1 MSKICPKCGRELQD
15 ESLFCVN
22 CGQRMDAIEPL
33 TFEPASNV
41 PTEPVM
47 PQAAQPVQSQTP
59 PPVQPQT
66 PPPVQ
71 PQTPPPVQP
80 QTPPPV
86 QPQTPPPV
94 QPQTPPPVQP
104 QTPPPVQPQTPP
116 PVQPQSPPP
125 VQPQTPPPVQMQTPP
140 PVQQAEEPKK
150 HSGLSIASL
159 VLGIVGL
166 VSCGAFM
173 VPEVLAIV
181 FGLVGIKDKKHKRG
195 MAIAGTILGVVS
207 IVAFIALIMYSI
219 FEDPG
224 FTPLGADTIGW
235 LYIFPVAIAIGG
247 IASLIISIMSKKGTA
262 VTIISKIGGTV
273 VSVAIAAFIVSIV
286 SNNLVGATSAIRDAY
301 PSSIPNITYGEAI
314 DNFCGNVRWTTLKS
328 EQETIYVQATGS
340 CFYNG
345 VEQDITIQFETT
357 GIASNDSV
365 KKGDPFR
372 VSWIGFGEE
381 KRTYDEMTEF
391 LYTMFESYA
400 NKNGLDLEEYQKDGI
415 LMSQE
420 YLDSQDQDDVDTNSD
435 SSDDYDDGIDSNG
448 FYEE

>member
-22 CGQRMDAIEPL
+22 CGQRMDVIEPL

-47 PQAAQPVQSQTP
+47 PQAA

-71 PQTPPPVQP
+71 PQT
-80 QTPPPV
+80 
-86 QPQTPPPV
+86 
-94 QPQTPPPVQP
+94 
-104 QTPPPVQPQTPP
+104 
-116 PVQPQSPPP
+116 PPP

-166 VSCGAFM
+166 VSCGTLM

-207 IVAFIALIMYSI
+207 IVAFIALIMYTI

-247 IASLIISIMSKKGTA
+247 IASLIISIMNKKGTA

>member
-47 PQAAQPVQSQTP
+47 PQAAQPVQPQTPPPVQPQTPPPVQLQTP

-80 QTPPPV
+80 QTP
-86 QPQTPPPV
+86 
-94 QPQTPPPVQP
+94 
-104 QTPPPVQPQTPP
+104 
-116 PVQPQSPPP
+116 S
-125 VQPQTPPPVQMQTPP
+125 PVQMQTPP
-140 PVQQAEEPKK
+140 PVQQAEDPKK

-166 VSCGAFM
+166 VSCGALM

-224 FTPLGADTIGW
+224 FTPFGADTIGW

-247 IASLIISIMSKKGTA
+247 IASLIISIMNKKGTA
-262 VTIISKIGGTV
+262 VTIISKIAGTV

-420 YLDSQDQDDVDTNSD
+420 YLDSQDQSDSNTD

>member
-47 PQAAQPVQSQTP
+47 PQAAQPVQPQTPPPVQPQTPPPVQPQTPPPVQSQTP

-80 QTPPPV
+80 QTPQPV

-94 QPQTPPPVQP
+94 QP
-104 QTPPPVQPQTPP
+104 
-116 PVQPQSPPP
+116 
-125 VQPQTPPPVQMQTPP
+125 QTPP

-195 MAIAGTILGVVS
+195 MAIAGTILGAVS

>member
-22 CGQRMDAIEPL
+22 CGQRMDVIEPL

-41 PTEPVM
+41 PTESVM
-47 PQAAQPVQSQTP
+47 PQEAPPEQPQTPPPVQAQTPPPEQPQTPPPEQPQTPPPVQMQTP

-71 PQTPPPVQP
+71 AQTPPPVQ
-80 QTPPPV
+80 
-86 QPQTPPPV
+86 
-94 QPQTPPPVQP
+94 
-104 QTPPPVQPQTPP
+104 
-116 PVQPQSPPP
+116 S
-125 VQPQTPPPVQMQTPP
+125 QTPPPVQMQTPP
-140 PVQQAEEPKK
+140 SVQQAEEPKK

-166 VSCGAFM
+166 VSCGTLM

-181 FGLVGIKDKKHKRG
+181 FGLVGIKDKKHKTG

-224 FTPLGADTIGW
+224 FTPFGADTIGW

-247 IASLIISIMSKKGTA
+247 IASLIISIMNKKGTA

-345 VEQDITIQFETT
+345 VEQDITIQFETA

-365 KKGDPFR
+365 KEGDPFR

-391 LYTMFESYA
+391 LYAMFESYA
-400 NKNGLDLEEYQKDGI
+400 NDKGLDLEEYQKDGI
-415 LMSQE
+415 LMNQA
-420 YLDSQDQDDVDTNSD
+420 YYNSQDQDDVDTNSD

>member
-22 CGQRMDAIEPL
+22 CGQRMDVIEPL

-41 PTEPVM
+41 PTESVM
-47 PQAAQPVQSQTP
+47 PQEAPPEQPQT

-71 PQTPPPVQP
+71 PQTPPPVQ
-80 QTPPPV
+80 V

-104 QTPPPVQPQTPP
+104 
-116 PVQPQSPPP
+116 
-125 VQPQTPPPVQMQTPP
+125 QTPP

-166 VSCGAFM
+166 VSCGTLM

-181 FGLVGIKDKKHKRG
+181 FGLVGIKDKKHKTG

-224 FTPLGADTIGW
+224 FTPFGADTIGW

-247 IASLIISIMSKKGTA
+247 IASLIISIMNKKGTA
-262 VTIISKIGGTV
+262 LTIISKIAGTV
-273 VSVAIAAFIVSIV
+273 VSVVVAAFIVSVI
-286 SNNLVGATSAIRDAY
+286 SNNLVGATNVVRDAY
-301 PSSIPNITYGEAI
+301 PMSIQNITYGQAI
-314 DNFCGNVRWTTLKS
+314 DNFCGDVRWTTLISDDEKVY
-328 EQETIYVQATGS
+328 IQATGS
-340 CFYNG
+340 CFYQG
-345 VEQDITIQFETT
+345 VEQDITIQFET
-357 GIASNDSV
+357 SERSLV
-365 KKGDPFR
+365 SLKKGAPFR
-372 VSWIGFGEE
+372 VNWIGFGEE

-400 NKNGLDLEEYQKDGI
+400 NDKGLDLEEYQKDGI
-415 LMSQE
+415 LMNQA
-420 YLDSQDQDDVDTNSD
+420 YYNSQDQDDVDTNSD

>member
-15 ESLFCVN
+15 KSLFCVN
-22 CGQRMDAIEPL
+22 CGQRMDVIEPL

-47 PQAAQPVQSQTP
+47 PQEAPPEQPQTP
-59 PPVQPQT
+59 LLVQPQT

-71 PQTPPPVQP
+71 PQTPPPVQ
-80 QTPPPV
+80 
-86 QPQTPPPV
+86 
-94 QPQTPPPVQP
+94 
-104 QTPPPVQPQTPP
+104 
-116 PVQPQSPPP
+116 
-125 VQPQTPPPVQMQTPP
+125 MQTPP
-140 PVQQAEEPKK
+140 SVQQAEEPKK

-166 VSCGAFM
+166 VSCGTLM

-207 IVAFIALIMYSI
+207 IVAFIALIMYTI

-247 IASLIISIMSKKGTA
+247 IASLIISIMNKKGTA

-286 SNNLVGATSAIRDAY
+286 SNNLVGATNVVRDAY
-301 PSSIPNITYGEAI
+301 PMSIQNITYGQAI
-314 DNFCGNVRWTTLKS
+314 DNFCGDVRWTTLISDDEKVY
-328 EQETIYVQATGS
+328 IQATGS
-340 CFYNG
+340 CFYQG
-345 VEQDITIQFETT
+345 VEQDITIQFET
-357 GIASNDSV
+357 SERSLV
-365 KKGDPFR
+365 SLKKGDPFR

-391 LYTMFESYA
+391 LYAMFESYA
-400 NKNGLDLEEYQKDGI
+400 NDKGLDLEEYQKDGI
-415 LMSQE
+415 LMNQE

>member
-22 CGQRMDAIEPL
+22 CGQRMDVIEPL

-41 PTEPVM
+41 PTESVM
-47 PQAAQPVQSQTP
+47 PQEAPPEQPQTPPLVQAQTPPPEQPQTPPPEQPQTTPPVQMQTP

-71 PQTPPPVQP
+71 AQTPPPVQ
-80 QTPPPV
+80 
-86 QPQTPPPV
+86 
-94 QPQTPPPVQP
+94 
-104 QTPPPVQPQTPP
+104 
-116 PVQPQSPPP
+116 S
-125 VQPQTPPPVQMQTPP
+125 QTPPPVQMQTPP
-140 PVQQAEEPKK
+140 SVQQAEEPKK

-166 VSCGAFM
+166 VSCGTLM

-181 FGLVGIKDKKHKRG
+181 FGLVGIKDKKHKTG

-224 FTPLGADTIGW
+224 FTPFGADTIGW

-247 IASLIISIMSKKGTA
+247 IASLIISIMNKKGTA
-262 VTIISKIGGTV
+262 LTIISKIAGMV
-273 VSVAIAAFIVSIV
+273 VSVVVAAFIVSVI
-286 SNNLVGATSAIRDAY
+286 SNNLVGATNVVRDAY
-301 PSSIPNITYGEAI
+301 PMSIQNITYGQAI
-314 DNFCGNVRWTTLKS
+314 DNFCGDVRWTTLISDDEKVY
-328 EQETIYVQATGS
+328 IQATGS
-340 CFYNG
+340 CFYQG
-345 VEQDITIQFETT
+345 VEQDITIQFET
-357 GIASNDSV
+357 SERSLV
-365 KKGDPFR
+365 SLKKGAPFR
-372 VSWIGFGEE
+372 VNWIGFGEE

-391 LYTMFESYA
+391 LYTMFEAYA
-400 NKNGLDLEEYQKDGI
+400 NDKGLDLEEYQKDGI
-415 LMSQE
+415 LMNQA
-420 YLDSQDQDDVDTNSD
+420 YYNSQDQDDVDTNSD

>member
-22 CGQRMDAIEPL
+22 CGQRMDVIEPL

-47 PQAAQPVQSQTP
+47 PQEAPPEQPQTPPPVQAQTPPPEQPQTPPPVQAQTP

-71 PQTPPPVQP
+71 PQTPPPVQA
-80 QTPPPV
+80 QTPP
-86 QPQTPPPV
+86 QE
-94 QPQTPPPVQP
+94 
-104 QTPPPVQPQTPP
+104 
-116 PVQPQSPPP
+116 
-125 VQPQTPPPVQMQTPP
+125 QPQTPPPVQMQTPP
-140 PVQQAEEPKK
+140 SVQQAEESKK

-166 VSCGAFM
+166 VSCGTLM

-247 IASLIISIMSKKGTA
+247 IASLIISIMNKKGTA

-301 PSSIPNITYGEAI
+301 PSKYTEY
-314 DNFCGNVRWTTLKS
+314 
-328 EQETIYVQATGS
+328 YVWRGH
-340 CFYNG
+340 
-345 VEQDITIQFETT
+345 
-357 GIASNDSV
+357 
-365 KKGDPFR
+365 
-372 VSWIGFGEE
+372 
-381 KRTYDEMTEF
+381 
-391 LYTMFESYA
+391 
-400 NKNGLDLEEYQKDGI
+400 
-415 LMSQE
+415 
-420 YLDSQDQDDVDTNSD
+420 
-435 SSDDYDDGIDSNG
+435 
-448 FYEE
+448 

>member
-15 ESLFCVN
+15 KSLFCVN
-22 CGQRMDAIEPL
+22 CGQRMDVIEPL

-47 PQAAQPVQSQTP
+47 PQEAQPE
-59 PPVQPQT
+59 QPQT

-71 PQTPPPVQP
+71 AQTPPPVQA
-80 QTPPPV
+80 QT
-86 QPQTPPPV
+86 
-94 QPQTPPPVQP
+94 
-104 QTPPPVQPQTPP
+104 
-116 PVQPQSPPP
+116 PPP
-125 VQPQTPPPVQMQTPP
+125 VQPQTPPPVQMQTSPP
-140 PVQQAEEPKK
+140 VQMQTPPSVQQAEEPKK

-166 VSCGAFM
+166 VSCGALM

-207 IVAFIALIMYSI
+207 IVAFIALIMYTI

-247 IASLIISIMSKKGTA
+247 IASLIISIMNKKGTA

-340 CFYNG
+340 CFYDG
-345 VEQDITIQFETT
+345 VEQDITIQFETA

-391 LYTMFESYA
+391 LYAMFESYA
-400 NKNGLDLEEYQKDGI
+400 NDKGLDLEEYQKDGI
-415 LMSQE
+415 LMNQE

>member
-15 ESLFCVN
+15 KSLFCVN
-22 CGQRMDAIEPL
+22 CGQRMDVIEPL

-47 PQAAQPVQSQTP
+47 PQEAQPE
-59 PPVQPQT
+59 QPQT

-71 PQTPPPVQP
+71 AQT
-80 QTPPPV
+80 
-86 QPQTPPPV
+86 
-94 QPQTPPPVQP
+94 
-104 QTPPPVQPQTPP
+104 
-116 PVQPQSPPP
+116 PPP
-125 VQPQTPPPVQMQTPP
+125 VQPQTPPPVQMQTSPP
-140 PVQQAEEPKK
+140 VQMQTPSSVQQAEEPKK

-166 VSCGAFM
+166 VSCGTLM

-224 FTPLGADTIGW
+224 FTPFGADTIGW

-247 IASLIISIMSKKGTA
+247 IASLIISIMNKKGTA

-340 CFYNG
+340 CFYDG
-345 VEQDITIQFETT
+345 VEQDITIQFETA

-372 VSWIGFGEE
+372 VNWIGFGEE

-400 NKNGLDLEEYQKDGI
+400 NDKGLDLEEYQKDGI
-415 LMSQE
+415 LMNQA
-420 YLDSQDQDDVDTNSD
+420 YYNSQDQDDVDTNSD

>member
-47 PQAAQPVQSQTP
+47 PQAAQPVQPQTP
-59 PPVQPQT
+59 PPVQPQTPPPVQAQTPPPVQAQTPPPVQPQSQPPVQPQT

-71 PQTPPPVQP
+71 PQTPPPVQ
-80 QTPPPV
+80 Q
-86 QPQTPPPV
+86 
-94 QPQTPPPVQP
+94 
-104 QTPPPVQPQTPP
+104 
-116 PVQPQSPPP
+116 
-125 VQPQTPPPVQMQTPP
+125 QTPP

-166 VSCGAFM
+166 VSCGTLM

-207 IVAFIALIMYSI
+207 IVAFIALIMYTI

-247 IASLIISIMSKKGTA
+247 IASLIISIMNKKGTA

-273 VSVAIAAFIVSIV
+273 VSVAIAAFIVSVV

>member
-47 PQAAQPVQSQTP
+47 PQAAQPVQ
-59 PPVQPQT
+59 PQT

-86 QPQTPPPV
+86 QPQTPQPV

-104 QTPPPVQPQTPP
+104 
-116 PVQPQSPPP
+116 
-125 VQPQTPPPVQMQTPP
+125 QTPP

>member
-15 ESLFCVN
+15 KSLFCVN
-22 CGQRMDAIEPL
+22 CGQRMDVIEPL

-47 PQAAQPVQSQTP
+47 PQEAQPEQPQTPPPVQAQTPQPEQPQTPPPVQAQTP

-71 PQTPPPVQP
+71 PQTPPPVQM
-80 QTPPPV
+80 QT
-86 QPQTPPPV
+86 
-94 QPQTPPPVQP
+94 
-104 QTPPPVQPQTPP
+104 
-116 PVQPQSPPP
+116 S
-125 VQPQTPPPVQMQTPP
+125 PPVQMQTPSS
-140 PVQQAEEPKK
+140 VQQAEEPKK

-166 VSCGAFM
+166 VSCGTLM

-247 IASLIISIMSKKGTA
+247 IASLIISIMNKKGTA

-345 VEQDITIQFETT
+345 VEQDITIQFETA

-391 LYTMFESYA
+391 LYAMFESYA
-400 NKNGLDLEEYQKDGI
+400 NDKGLDLEEYQKDGI
-415 LMSQE
+415 LMNQE

>member
-22 CGQRMDAIEPL
+22 CGQRMDVIEPL

-41 PTEPVM
+41 PTESVM
-47 PQAAQPVQSQTP
+47 PQEAPPEQPQTPPLVQAQTPPPEQPQTPPPEQPQTPPPVQMQTP

-71 PQTPPPVQP
+71 AQTPPPVQ
-80 QTPPPV
+80 
-86 QPQTPPPV
+86 
-94 QPQTPPPVQP
+94 
-104 QTPPPVQPQTPP
+104 
-116 PVQPQSPPP
+116 S
-125 VQPQTPPPVQMQTPP
+125 QTPPPVQMQTPP
-140 PVQQAEEPKK
+140 SVQQAEEPKK

-166 VSCGAFM
+166 VSCGTLM

-181 FGLVGIKDKKHKRG
+181 FGLVGIKDKKHKTG

-224 FTPLGADTIGW
+224 FTPFGADTIGW

-247 IASLIISIMSKKGTA
+247 IASLIISIMNKKGTA

-345 VEQDITIQFETT
+345 VEQDITIQFETA

-365 KKGDPFR
+365 KEGDPYS

-391 LYTMFESYA
+391 LYAMFESYA
-400 NKNGLDLEEYQKDGI
+400 NDKGLDLEEYQKDGI
-415 LMSQE
+415 LMNQA
-420 YLDSQDQDDVDTNSD
+420 YYNSQDQDDVDTNSD

>member
-15 ESLFCVN
+15 KSLFCVN
-22 CGQRMDAIEPL
+22 CGQRMDVIEPL

-47 PQAAQPVQSQTP
+47 PQEAQPE
-59 PPVQPQT
+59 
-66 PPPVQ
+66 
-71 PQTPPPVQP
+71 
-80 QTPPPV
+80 
-86 QPQTPPPV
+86 
-94 QPQTPPPVQP
+94 
-104 QTPPPVQPQTPP
+104 
-116 PVQPQSPPP
+116 
-125 VQPQTPPPVQMQTPP
+125 QPQTPPPVQMQTPP
-140 PVQQAEEPKK
+140 SVQQAEEPKK

-166 VSCGAFM
+166 VSCGTLM

-181 FGLVGIKDKKHKRG
+181 FGLVGIKDKKHKTG

-224 FTPLGADTIGW
+224 FTPFGADTIGW

-247 IASLIISIMSKKGTA
+247 IASLIISIMNKKGTA

-340 CFYNG
+340 CFYDG
-345 VEQDITIQFETT
+345 VEQDITIQFETA

-391 LYTMFESYA
+391 LYAMFESYA
-400 NKNGLDLEEYQKDGI
+400 NDKGLDLEEYQKDGI
-415 LMSQE
+415 LMNQE

>member
-47 PQAAQPVQSQTP
+47 PQAAQAQTP

-71 PQTPPPVQP
+71 PQTPLPVQP

-86 QPQTPPPV
+86 QPQTPPRVQPQTPPPV
-94 QPQTPPPVQP
+94 QMQTPPPVQP
-104 QTPPPVQPQTPP
+104 QTPPPVQMQT
-116 PVQPQSPPP
+116 PPP
-125 VQPQTPPPVQMQTPP
+125 VQPQTPPPVQAQTPP

-166 VSCGAFM
+166 VSCGTLM
-173 VPEVLAIV
+173 IPEVLAIV

-207 IVAFIALIMYSI
+207 IVAFIALIMYTI

-247 IASLIISIMSKKGTA
+247 IASLIISIMNKKGTA

-415 LMSQE
+415 LMNQE

>member
-47 PQAAQPVQSQTP
+47 PQAAQPVQ
-59 PPVQPQT
+59 PQT

-86 QPQTPPPV
+86 QQQTPPPV

-104 QTPPPVQPQTPP
+104 QTPQPVQPQTPP
-116 PVQPQSPPP
+116 PVQVQPQTPTP

-166 VSCGAFM
+166 VSCGTLM

-207 IVAFIALIMYSI
+207 IVAFIALIMYTI

-247 IASLIISIMSKKGTA
+247 IASLIISIMNKKGTA

>member
-47 PQAAQPVQSQTP
+47 PQATQ
-59 PPVQPQT
+59 
-66 PPPVQ
+66 PVQ

-166 VSCGAFM
+166 VSCGTLM

-224 FTPLGADTIGW
+224 FTPFGADTIGW

-247 IASLIISIMSKKGTA
+247 IASLIISIMNKKGTA

>member
-47 PQAAQPVQSQTP
+47 PQAAQAQTP

-71 PQTPPPVQP
+71 PQTPLPVQP

-86 QPQTPPPV
+86 QPQTPPRVQPQTPPPV
-94 QPQTPPPVQP
+94 QMQTPPPVQP
-104 QTPPPVQPQTPP
+104 QTPPPVQA
-116 PVQPQSPPP
+116 
-125 VQPQTPPPVQMQTPP
+125 QTPP

-166 VSCGAFM
+166 VSCGTLM
-173 VPEVLAIV
+173 IPEVLAIV

-207 IVAFIALIMYSI
+207 IVAFIALIMYTI

-247 IASLIISIMSKKGTA
+247 IASLIISIMNKKGTA

-415 LMSQE
+415 LMNQE

>member
-47 PQAAQPVQSQTP
+47 PQAAQPVQ
-59 PPVQPQT
+59 PQT

-86 QPQTPPPV
+86 QPQTPQPV

-104 QTPPPVQPQTPP
+104 
-116 PVQPQSPPP
+116 
-125 VQPQTPPPVQMQTPP
+125 QTPP

-286 SNNLVGATSAIRDAY
+286 SNNLVGATSAIRGAY

>member
-15 ESLFCVN
+15 KSLFCVN
-22 CGQRMDAIEPL
+22 CGQRMDVIEPL

-47 PQAAQPVQSQTP
+47 PQEAQPE
-59 PPVQPQT
+59 QPQT

-71 PQTPPPVQP
+71 AQTPQPEQP

-86 QPQTPPPV
+86 QAQT
-94 QPQTPPPVQP
+94 
-104 QTPPPVQPQTPP
+104 
-116 PVQPQSPPP
+116 PPP
-125 VQPQTPPPVQMQTPP
+125 VQPQTPPPVQMQTSPP
-140 PVQQAEEPKK
+140 VQMQTPSSVQQAEEPKK

-166 VSCGAFM
+166 VSCGTLM

-224 FTPLGADTIGW
+224 FTPFGADTIGW

-247 IASLIISIMSKKGTA
+247 IASLIISIMNKKGTA

-340 CFYNG
+340 CFYDG
-345 VEQDITIQFETT
+345 VEQDITIQFETA

-372 VSWIGFGEE
+372 VNWIGFGEE

-400 NKNGLDLEEYQKDGI
+400 NDKGLDLEEYQKDGI
-415 LMSQE
+415 LMNQA
-420 YLDSQDQDDVDTNSD
+420 YYNSQDQDDVDTNSD

>member
-15 ESLFCVN
+15 KSLFCVN
-22 CGQRMDAIEPL
+22 CGQRMDVIEPL

-47 PQAAQPVQSQTP
+47 PQEAQPEQPQTPPPVQAQTP

-71 PQTPPPVQP
+71 PQTPPPVQM
-80 QTPPPV
+80 QT
-86 QPQTPPPV
+86 
-94 QPQTPPPVQP
+94 
-104 QTPPPVQPQTPP
+104 
-116 PVQPQSPPP
+116 S
-125 VQPQTPPPVQMQTPP
+125 PPVQMQTPP
-140 PVQQAEEPKK
+140 SVQQAEEPKK

-166 VSCGAFM
+166 VSCGALM

-207 IVAFIALIMYSI
+207 IVAFIALIMYTI

-247 IASLIISIMSKKGTA
+247 IASLIISIMNKKGTA

-340 CFYNG
+340 CFYDG
-345 VEQDITIQFETT
+345 VEQDITIQFETA

-372 VSWIGFGEE
+372 VNWIGFGEE

-391 LYTMFESYA
+391 LYTMFEAYA
-400 NKNGLDLEEYQKDGI
+400 NDKGLDLEEYQKDGI
-415 LMSQE
+415 LMNQA
-420 YLDSQDQDDVDTNSD
+420 YYNSQDQDDVDTNSD

>member
-22 CGQRMDAIEPL
+22 CGQRMDVIEPL

-47 PQAAQPVQSQTP
+47 PQEAPPVQPQTP
-59 PPVQPQT
+59 PPVQAQTPPPEQPQTPPVQPQT

-71 PQTPPPVQP
+71 PQTPPQVQ
-80 QTPPPV
+80 V
-86 QPQTPPPV
+86 
-94 QPQTPPPVQP
+94 
-104 QTPPPVQPQTPP
+104 
-116 PVQPQSPPP
+116 
-125 VQPQTPPPVQMQTPP
+125 QTPPPVQMQTPP
-140 PVQQAEEPKK
+140 SVQQAEEPKK

-166 VSCGAFM
+166 VSCGALM

-207 IVAFIALIMYSI
+207 IVAFIALIMYTI

-247 IASLIISIMSKKGTA
+247 IASLIISIMNKKGTA

-345 VEQDITIQFETT
+345 VEQDITIQFETA

-365 KKGDPFR
+365 KEGDPFR

-391 LYTMFESYA
+391 LYAMFESYA
-400 NKNGLDLEEYQKDGI
+400 NDKGLDLEEYQKDGI
-415 LMSQE
+415 LMNQE